1 MKSTNII
8 SRRGFLKQ
16 CVIGGISVYSAPLLF
31 SSDKFKKYTDKKL
44 LQSDWK
50 GDLVKPK
57 FRFDA
62 IAKVTGE
69 KIYSRDYRAK
79 DIEGWPSKQSYAFIL
94 RVTKANRIFEGIDLS
109 SLSNNMTPSVI
120 ITSEILKKD
129 NIDFPEFFGENMLLP
144 QGLVPDYEGQEVAIL
159 IFDNFISYKR
169 AKNNLEFNDKA
180 IKYSSKIYPPT
191 SASKAPYA
199 TWRIVREEGLLK
211 DKYSPLQDG
220 LIFPNIKNNKPIW
233 PEKGDKNGDSLEK
246 AIYYSNKLHEDIENK
261 DWHVIDKTF
270 NTQSIEPAA
279 LEPEAFNGWYD
290 RKTSTMHLVICSQ
303 SPTDFYELAAEM
315 LAHSP
320 LGKVVKELVVHSPY
334 IGGGFGSK
342 DHTPFPYYGL
352 ITLLYS
358 NNPVSLSNNR
368 YEQFQAGIKRHPFI
382 MRNKLAIDKKTKK
395 IQGLTCIADV
405 DGGGRLNFSSSVTMV
420 ALSGMQSVY
429 YIPRNDLQGS
439 VYPSAM
445 PIAGSMR
452 GYGTLQ
458 SMASMEMM
466 MNEAASDLNIDP
478 IELRK
483 INVFKAGDKNTQGA
497 IPNGDS
503 RYLEML
509 NLSEQHPI
517 WKNRH
522 NEKIKFEKE
531 NIGKKYGV
539 GYSIVTKDYGTGA
552 AAPSSSLEITPEG
565 EIILKVI
572 FVEMGTGTDTSQGT
586 LVSEYLGSMADNVV
600 MGEIKAF
607 NVLEQF
613 QTDSPYLISQDK
625 QDQMSKNPQWTP
637 VVQMA
642 SSASMSAYFQ
652 SHTTSIC
659 AKLILKYGLY
669 PAAVEIWKT
678 KYFNNAYA
686 KARFGDFNNASWSK
700 GKMSA
705 DGFPPIDLKTLAKK
719 AHEMGLITG
728 VITHAFNRWAWSS
741 ATFDINGVTEELSI
755 DGLALKYGNGKKSKN
770 KEITNEDGFSLV
782 SRKTVSYPKTAL
794 NNAMVTYLAPC
805 ATLVELAISEGSGE
819 VEILNTHTWLEPG
832 KVLVKELVEG
842 QIQGGLAMGV
852 GHALYESLPQGED
865 GAGNGTWNFN
875 RYKLPLAKNVPVW
888 NMKYTVLPPLS
899 ETDPSKGIAEVV
911 MIPVVSSIV
920 EAIHHAINKRFY
932 HLPVTPEDIM
942 KEI

>member
-1 MKSTNII
+1 MESSNNM

-16 CVIGGISVYSAPLLF
+16 CVVGGIAVYSAPLLF
-31 SSDKFKKYTDKKL
+31 GSDKFKEYTNSRL

-62 IAKVTGE
+62 VAKVTGE
-69 KIYSRDYRAK
+69 KIYSRDYRSK
-79 DIEGWPSKQSYAFIL
+79 DIEGWPNNQSYAFIL
-94 RVTKANRIFEGIDLS
+94 RVTKANRIFEGFDLS
-109 SLSNNMTPSVI
+109 SLTKQMKPSFVI
-120 ITSEILKKD
+120 SAETLKKD
-129 NIDFPEFFGENMLLP
+129 HINFPEFFGKEVLLA
-144 QGLVPDYEGQEVAIL
+144 QGKVPDYEGQEVAIL
-159 IFDNFISYKR
+159 LFDDFISYKR
-169 AKNNLEFNDKA
+169 AKNHLQFNDEV
-180 IKYSSKIYPPT
+180 IKYSNKIYPLT
-191 SASKAPYA
+191 SASKPPYA
-199 TWRIVREEGLLK
+199 TWRIVREEGALK

-220 LIFPNIKNNKPIW
+220 LIFANIKNNKPVW
-233 PEKGDKNGDSLEK
+233 PKKGNKQGNSLQK
-246 AIYYSNKLHEDIENK
+246 AMHYSNKLHKDIQSE

-270 NTQSIEPAA
+270 TTQSIDPAM

-290 RKTSTMHLVICSQ
+290 RKTQTMHLVICSQ
-303 SPTDFYELAAEM
+303 SPADFYLLAGEM
-315 LAHSP
+315 LSESP
-320 LGKVVKELVVHSPY
+320 IGKKVKDLVVHSPY
-334 IGGGFGSK
+334 IGGGFGAK

-358 NNPVSLSNNR
+358 NNPISLSNNR
-368 YEQFQAGIKRHPFI
+368 YEQFQAGIKRHPFV
-382 MRNKLAIDKKTKK
+382 MRNKLAFDKKTKK
-395 IQGLTCIADV
+395 IKGLTSDVDV

-420 ALSGMQSVY
+420 GLSAMQSVY
-429 YIPRNDLQGS
+429 YIPRNDLVGS
-439 VYPSAM
+439 VYPSSM

-458 SMASMEMM
+458 TMASMEMM
-466 MNEAASDLNIDP
+466 MNEAASDLDVDP

-497 IPNGDS
+497 IPNGEY

-509 NLSEQHPI
+509 NMAQKHPI

-522 NEKIKFEKE
+522 NRKVQFEKE
-531 NIGKKYGV
+531 NVGKKYGV

-552 AAPSSSLEITPEG
+552 AAPATSVEITAEG
-565 EIILKVI
+565 EITVKV
-572 FVEMGTGTDTSQGT
+572 VYMEMGPGTDTAQGA

-607 NVLEQF
+607 DAMEQIE
-613 QTDSPYLISQDK
+613 TDNPYLISQDK
-625 QDQMSKNPQWTP
+625 QDEMSKNPQWTP
-637 VVQMA
+637 VVHMA
-642 SSASMSAYFQ
+642 SAASMSSYYQ

-659 AKLILKYGLY
+659 AKMILKHGLY

-686 KARFGDFNNASWSK
+686 KANFGDYTTASWK
-700 GKMSA
+700 NGKLSA

-719 AHEMGLITG
+719 AHEMGLVTG
-728 VITHAFNRWAWSS
+728 VMTHAFNRWAWAS
-741 ATFDINGVTEELSI
+741 ASFDINGASEELLI
-755 DGLALKYGNGKKSKN
+755 DGLALKYGKKSKN
-770 KEITNEDGFSLV
+770 SSKHDGFSLV
-782 SRKTVSYPKTAL
+782 NRKTISYPKTAL

-805 ATLVELAISEGSGE
+805 ATLVELSISQGSGE

-832 KVLVKELVEG
+832 KVIVKELVEG
-842 QIQGGLAMGV
+842 QIEGGLVMGI
-852 GHALYESLPQGED
+852 GHALYESLPQGQD

-875 RYKLPLAKNVPVW
+875 RYNVPMAKNVGVW
-888 NMKYTVLPPLS
+888 NLNYTILPPLS
-899 ETDPSKGIAEVV
+899 KSDPSKGIAEVV

-920 EAIHHAINKRFY
+920 EAINHAIDKRFY
-932 HLPVTPEDIM
+932 HLPVTPEDIV